1 MPDAREQRVVGR
13 AVVEVLQGVRRN
25 KRFRG
30 TSADAITTDAKQSAH
45 THTSLQI
52 TGVAVGDARQA
63 VVAYKMAAEELAT
76 IIGSR
81 SAATGVV
88 GQSEASTPS
97 D

>member
-1 MPDAREQRVVGR
+1 MVGR

-45 THTSLQI
+45 TSLQI
-52 TGVAVGDARQA
+52 AGVAAGDARQA

-81 SAATGVV
+81 SAATGR
-88 GQSEASTPS
+88 SRTE
-97 D
+97 